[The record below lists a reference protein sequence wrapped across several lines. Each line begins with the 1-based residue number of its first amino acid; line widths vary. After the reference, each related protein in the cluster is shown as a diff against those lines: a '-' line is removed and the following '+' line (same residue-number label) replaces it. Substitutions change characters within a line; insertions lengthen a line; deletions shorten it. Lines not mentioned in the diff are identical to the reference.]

1 MPWKK
6 NWVIMNNYKK
16 LTPLTVRIVLYALA
30 MLSVALIIKQDF
42 ANGQVLEEEMIEIFQ
57 EVFLILAVIFSLIAT
72 RFQKFKIF
80 NYAMAGMLM
89 VHFIREFDFWLNYN
103 LFDYAWQIL
112 ALVVFIPTVYLII
125 SKRKAFIKD
134 VLSLSKSYGFGIFII
149 GFLTLHVFSRL
160 FGSKKI
166 WNWLME
172 PIYMKSVAE
181 ANGEKIISLE
191 DFVYPLKTGAQEGIE
206 LFAYLL
212 ILIGVIEMFISK
224 NNAHKK
230 LK

>member
-1 MPWKK
+1 MPLAIR
-6 NWVIMNNYKK
+6 V
-16 LTPLTVRIVLYALA
+16 VLYALA

-72 RFQKFKIF
+72 KFQTFKTF

-103 LFDYAWQIL
+103 LFDYAWQVL
-112 ALVVFIPTVYLII
+112 ALVVFIPTVYLMI
-125 SKRKAFIKD
+125 SKRKTFIRD
-134 VLSLSKSYGFGIFII
+134 IFNLSKSYGFGIFTI

-166 WNWLME
+166 WNWMLE
-172 PIYMKSVAE
+172 PVYNESVAE
-181 ANGEKIISLE
+181 VNGEKVISLV
-191 DFVYPLKTGAQEGIE
+191 DLVYPIKTGAQESVE

-224 NNAHKK
+224 NNAQK
-230 LK
+230 

>member
-1 MPWKK
+1 
-6 NWVIMNNYKK
+6 MNNYKK
-16 LTPLTVRIVLYALA
+16 LTPLVVRIVLYALA

-42 ANGQVLEEEMIEIFQ
+42 ANGQVLEEEMIEVSQ

-72 RFQKFKIF
+72 RFQKFKTF
-80 NYAMAGMLM
+80 NYAMAGMLT

-103 LFDYAWQIL
+103 LFDYAWQVF
-112 ALVVFIPTVYLII
+112 ALLVFIPTVYLII
-125 SKRKAFIKD
+125 SRRKAFIKD
-134 VLSLSKSYGFGIFII
+134 VLNLSKTYGFGIFII

-166 WNWLME
+166 WNWMME
-172 PIYMKSVAE
+172 PVYNESVAE
-181 ANGEKIISLE
+181 INGEKVIPLVDI
-191 DFVYPLKTGAQEGIE
+191 VYPIKTGVQEGVE

-224 NNAHKK
+224 NNAHKQ

>member
-1 MPWKK
+1 
-6 NWVIMNNYKK
+6 MNNYKK
-16 LTPLTVRIVLYALA
+16 LTPLVVRIVLYALA

-42 ANGQVLEEEMIEIFQ
+42 ANGQVLEEEMIEVSQ

-72 RFQKFKIF
+72 RFQKFKTF

-103 LFDYAWQIL
+103 LFDYAWQVF
-112 ALVVFIPTVYLII
+112 ALLVFIPTVYLII
-125 SKRKAFIKD
+125 SRRKAFIKD
-134 VLSLSKSYGFGIFII
+134 VLNLSKTYGFGIFII

-166 WNWLME
+166 WNWMMGPVYNE
-172 PIYMKSVAE
+172 SVAE
-181 ANGEKIISLE
+181 VNGEKVIPLVDI
-191 DFVYPLKTGAQEGIE
+191 VYPIKTGVQEGVE

-224 NNAHKK
+224 NNAHKQ

>member
-1 MPWKK
+1 
-6 NWVIMNNYKK
+6 MNNYKK
-16 LTPLTVRIVLYALA
+16 LTPLVVRIVLYALA

-42 ANGQVLEEEMIEIFQ
+42 ANGQVLEEEMIEVSQ

-72 RFQKFKIF
+72 RFQKFKTF
-80 NYAMAGMLM
+80 NFAMAGMLM

-103 LFDYAWQIL
+103 LFDYAWQVF
-112 ALVVFIPTVYLII
+112 ALLVFIPTVYLII
-125 SKRKAFIKD
+125 SRRKAFIKD
-134 VLSLSKSYGFGIFII
+134 VLNLSKTYGFGIFII

-166 WNWLME
+166 WNWMME
-172 PIYMKSVAE
+172 PVYNESVAE
-181 ANGEKIISLE
+181 INGEKVIPLVDI
-191 DFVYPLKTGAQEGIE
+191 VYPIKTGVQEGVE

-224 NNAHKK
+224 NNAHKQ